1 MIIHSYHITQISIAQ
16 KISKDK
22 ELLISDLEFALYGN
36 KYAEIHAI

>member
-1 MIIHSYHITQISIAQ
+1 MIKHSYHITQFYSA

-22 ELLISDLEFALYGN
+22 EILISDLEFALYGN